1 MSSGNLTGFGLARC
15 ASFVSE
21 HESPEVG
28 GESSLQAA
36 ECFVSGLAFGEF
48 RIEVSTADAVTHS
61 HLGDRDE
68 MDR

>member
-1 MSSGNLTGFGLARC
+1 MSSGDFAGLEVAWC
-15 ASFVSE
+15 ASFVGD

-36 ECFVSGLAFGEF
+36 ECLVAGLAFGEF
-48 RIEVSTADAVTHS
+48 RVEVVTAGAVAHS

-68 MDR
+68 MDC